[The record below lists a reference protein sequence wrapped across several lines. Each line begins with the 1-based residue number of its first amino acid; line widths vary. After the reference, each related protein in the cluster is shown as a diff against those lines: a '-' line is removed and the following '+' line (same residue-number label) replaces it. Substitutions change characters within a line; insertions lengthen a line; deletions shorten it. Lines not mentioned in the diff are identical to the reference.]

1 MFKNNNSPQNTSVLL
16 FIHLYV
22 YQSKVI
28 LDLLFNLFI
37 LFYFF
42 FNCSLCFTIATHF
55 SFIVNLKPNNL
66 LKFFLLTLL
75 TCLLSCFSH
84 VRLFATPWTE
94 SLQAPLSMEFSR
106 QEHWSGLPFPSAGNL
121 PDPGTEPASLASPAL
136 AGSFFI
142 ISTT

>member
-28 LDLLFNLFI
+28 LDLLFNFFI

-106 QEHWSGLPFPSAGNL
+106 QEHWSGLPFPSAGDL

>member
-94 SLQAPLSMEFSR
+94 SLQAPLSMGFSR
-106 QEHWSGLPFPSAGNL
+106 QGHWSGLPFPYAGDL

>member
-1 MFKNNNSPQNTSVLL
+1 MFKNNDSHQNTSVLL
-16 FIHLYV
+16 FIYLYV

-55 SFIVNLKPNNL
+55 SFIINLKPSNL
-66 LKFFLLTLL
+66 LKLFLLTLL
-75 TCLLSCFSH
+75 ACLLSRFSRG
-84 VRLFATPWTE
+84 RLFATPWTE
-94 SLQAPLSMEFSR
+94 SLQVPLSMEFSR
-106 QEHWSGLPFPSAGNL
+106 QEHWSGLPFPSAEDL
-121 PDPGTEPASLASPAL
+121 PGPGTEPASLASPAL

-142 ISTT
+142 TSTT